1 MGTRA
6 EGCEDPLSGCFRWDL
21 MACYVENIG
30 FRSVTYASYLG
41 VRKPFLFYFFKD
53 GLCLYPKFWNLMFT
67 PGLSEGYTLLRN
79 MKVLGSLCN
88 NSYLIPPIEGQF
100 YFTIYVVWSTAWEVC
115 APGSLWRSSPRG
127 KDLAKPLLLSFP
139 PIYHSTFCPRE
150 CKSALRTQRARS
162 QTSHSEMT

>member
-1 MGTRA
+1 
-6 EGCEDPLSGCFRWDL
+6 

-100 YFTIYVVWSTAWEVC
+100 YFTYLCGVEHSMR
-115 APGSLWRSSPRG
+115 SLRSWIVMEEFPKRKGLGQAS
-127 KDLAKPLLLSFP
+127 LAFFP
-139 PIYHSTFCPRE
+139 TYLPQHFLP
-150 CKSALRTQRARS
+150 QGV
-162 QTSHSEMT
+162 